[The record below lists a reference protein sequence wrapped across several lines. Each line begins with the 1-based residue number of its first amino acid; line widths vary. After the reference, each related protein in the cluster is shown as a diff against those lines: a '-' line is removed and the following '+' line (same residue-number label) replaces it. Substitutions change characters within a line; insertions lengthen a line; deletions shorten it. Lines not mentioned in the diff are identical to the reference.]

1 MKKLLL
7 LFIIAITLNASIV
20 DEAKR
25 AYEKGD
31 FNKAAKLYSKLA
43 KDEKAKFNL
52 GDSLYKAKRY
62 QEALN
67 VFKSINSK
75 ELQFKKLYNMGNCYA
90 NLKRFDDAI
99 KMYKEALK
107 IKDDKD
113 ARFNLE
119 LIKKLKKKNQQKNKK
134 QNKTK
139 NQSKQSKNNQNQNNN
154 KQNNKQSKNN
164 NNQKNNQKQN
174 QAKQNKN
181 QNKQNQTQNKKNQKN
196 QESTQKNNQEQNQ
209 TQKQQIKQNQK
220 KDTNKAK
227 LKEHNIDLKRSKNEP
242 ISDMEIRKWNK
253 VLNQLNI
260 HTLMLP
266 IQTKGKDSEK
276 NPW

>member
-134 QNKTK
+134 QNKKK
-139 NQSKQSKNNQNQNNN
+139 NQSKQSKNNQ
-154 KQNNKQSKNN
+154 KQNNKQTKNN

-174 QAKQNKN
+174 QAKQNQNKKKQN
-181 QNKQNQTQNKKNQKN
+181 NKQGKNKQN
-196 QESTQKNNQEQNQ
+196 QKNNQEQNQ
-209 TQKQQIKQNQK
+209 IQNQQIKQNQK
-220 KDTNKAK
+220 KDSNKTK